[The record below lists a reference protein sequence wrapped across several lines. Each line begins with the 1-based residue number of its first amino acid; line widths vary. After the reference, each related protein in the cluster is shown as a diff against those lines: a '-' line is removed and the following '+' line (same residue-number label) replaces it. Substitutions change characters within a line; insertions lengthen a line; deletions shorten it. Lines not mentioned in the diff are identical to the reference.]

1 MTGTGSRRPGPRG
14 ARGPA
19 SSRPGRGVTDA
30 LRHRDE
36 QPPVTP
42 PTASPWRRRLSAA
55 RGDQRTIRYAALA
68 ITLVL
73 VAVLLSPTLK
83 AWVDQR
89 NQISDLTDKVAEQKT
104 QVQALQDEQA
114 RWEDPA
120 YVEQQA
126 RQRLKFV
133 RPGEK
138 SYTVIDGTES
148 APVAGMA
155 DGTTSDHVPWYG
167 TLWSSLRAADIPAGQ
182 RP

>member
-1 MTGTGSRRPGPRG
+1 MR
-14 ARGPA
+14 AA
-19 SSRPGRGVTDA
+19 PGRRVPVEGVTEA
-30 LRHRDE
+30 LRRRDE
-36 QPPVTP
+36 QPAVTP

-55 RGDQRTIRYAALA
+55 RSDQRTIRYAALS
-68 ITLVL
+68 ITVLL

-89 NQISDLTDKVAEQKT
+89 NQISALTDKVAEQKT